1 MKFAFTPFDK
11 AIVAAVLAPLISL
24 GTTYLNGGELD
35 QKTIIA
41 AVVAAV
47 VAGLGVYFKANAAPV
62 VKPAAPAVV
71 PGP

>member
-1 MKFAFTPFDK
+1 MKFAFTSFDK
-11 AIVAAVLAPLISL
+11 AILAAVLAPLISL

-47 VAGLGVYFKANAAPV
+47 VAGLGVYFKANAAPAA
-62 VKPAAPAVV
+62 KPAPTVV
-71 PGP
+71 SGP